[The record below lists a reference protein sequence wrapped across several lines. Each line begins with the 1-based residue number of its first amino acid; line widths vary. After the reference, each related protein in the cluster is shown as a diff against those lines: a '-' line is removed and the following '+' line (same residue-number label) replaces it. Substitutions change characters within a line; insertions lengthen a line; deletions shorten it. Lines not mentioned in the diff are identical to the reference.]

1 MTNHNIA
8 DKNIRLDLDGTTAF
22 LPVTVVSNNEIVKV
36 ESEDVTIIGQGR
48 VRKDYA
54 HMSKEEVLSVYHSS
68 PDLETFYSQLSG
80 EFWFLIR
87 DNNKKTQT
95 LINDC
100 FGVKSCYFSVQND
113 HLILSDSLKSMKS
126 LDDLSFTIS
135 NQAIFNYFYFH
146 CIPAPY
152 TIYKECKKLV
162 AGESASIS
170 REGSVE
176 RHSVYK
182 LQFASQVANVQ
193 ALQAECMDC
202 MDKAVKQYDSQHT
215 GAFLSGG
222 LDSSTVAG
230 MMSKNRDKAAT
241 FSIGFE
247 AKEYDETE
255 YAKITADHFGTEHRV
270 LYLKPEPAVEVFV
283 DVAQYFDEPFGNSS
297 AMATYF
303 CAKFAKENGINTLLA
318 GDGGDELFAGNT
330 RYTKQNVFEVFHQLP
345 GAVQALP
352 RVLFANEL
360 AGKVPGLK
368 KVKSYIDQADIPLPG
383 RLETYNFINQFGA
396 ANMFS
401 DGFLK
406 EVDLDVPE
414 KQQSSRY
421 NECSSENT
429 VDRMLYL
436 DWKFTLADNDIVKV
450 KKMCELAGVD
460 VAFPLLDKSLLEFSC
475 KVPAEVKLA
484 DNNLRDF
491 FKKSVTGFLAPQTLT
506 KSKHGFGLP
515 FGVWMKE
522 NQELKDLT
530 LNCLKSFSQRN
541 IIKQE
546 LIDNALEAHQSVHAG
561 YYGELIWIMVILEL
575 WLQGE
580 GEA

>member
-1 MTNHNIA
+1 MTNHDIA
-8 DKNIRLDLDGTTAF
+8 NNSVRLDKTPTF
-22 LPVTVVSNNEIVKV
+22 LPVTVVSDNDIFKV
-36 ESEDVTIIGQGR
+36 ESDDVVIIGQGTI
-48 VRKDYA
+48 RKDYA
-54 HMSKEEVLSVYHSS
+54 PVSSENVLDVYQSS
-68 PDLETFYSQLSG
+68 SDLDRFYSQLSG
-80 EFWFLIR
+80 EFWLLIR
-87 DNNKKTQT
+87 DKQSQTQT

-100 FGVKSCYFSVQND
+100 FGIKSCYFSVQND
-113 HLILSDSLKSMKS
+113 CLIVSDSLKAMKGVEK
-126 LDDLSFTIS
+126 LSFSLS

-152 TIYKECKKLV
+152 TIYEECNKLV
-162 AGESASIS
+162 AGEGASIALNGEIEY
-170 REGSVE
+170 RP
-176 RHSVYK
+176 VYK
-182 LQFASQVANVQ
+182 LEFATQVDDEQ
-193 ALQAECMDC
+193 QLQANCMDC
-202 MDKAVKQYDSQHT
+202 MENAVKQYDEEQI

-230 MMSKNRDKAAT
+230 MMAKNRNNAAT
-241 FSIGFE
+241 FSIGFD

-255 YAKITADHFGTEHRV
+255 YAKITADHFSTDHKV

-303 CAKFAKENGINTLLA
+303 CAKFAKENGINRLLA

-345 GAVQALP
+345 GAIQALP
-352 RVLFANEL
+352 RIMFANEL
-360 AGKVPGLK
+360 AGKIPLIK

-401 DGFLK
+401 NDFLK
-406 EVDLDVPE
+406 SVDLDVPE
-414 KQQSSRY
+414 TQQSKRY
-421 NECSSENT
+421 NECSSTNT

-450 KKMCELAGVD
+450 KKMCELVGID

-475 KVPAEVKLA
+475 KVPAQVKLA

-491 FKKSVTGFLAPQTLT
+491 FKKSVTGFLAPETLT

-522 NQELKDLT
+522 NQQLKDLT
-530 LNCLKSFSQRN
+530 MNCLKSFSQRN

-580 GEA
+580 END